1 MRKIKISVIIVVV
14 LMLIT
19 ASTSWAQRYPRSRMM
34 YFNGLDLTEEQINM
48 IQEKRLD
55 FQKEIL
61 ELRTQLQGQ
70 YLELRSLNL
79 KGEPQEK
86 IDDKISQIEKL
97 SLELE
102 QKYLAHRDQ
111 IRELL
116 TDEQKAMF
124 DRWGGL
130 GLGLG
135 RMDGMGLGLGYG
147 RGIGRGFDRGWG
159 RGFGAGRGW
168 NRNPRMGRG
177 MGFRCPMFYQRGM
190 NRLNRFRNRF

>member
-1 MRKIKISVIIVVV
+1 MRKIRISLSIVVV

-19 ASTSWAQRYPRSRMM
+19 ASASWAQRNPRSRMM
-34 YFNGLDLTEEQINM
+34 YFNGLDLTEEQINK
-48 IQEKRLD
+48 IQEMRLD

-70 YLELRSLNL
+70 YLALRSLNL

-147 RGIGRGFDRGWG
+147 RGVGRGFDRSWG
-159 RGFGAGRGW
+159 RGWSRG
-168 NRNPRMGRG
+168 PGMGMGRD
-177 MGFRCPMFYQRGM
+177 FRCPRFYQRGM
-190 NRLNRFRNRF
+190 NRLNRFRNWY

>member
-1 MRKIKISVIIVVV
+1 MRKIQISVIIVVI
-14 LMLIT
+14 LMLISG
-19 ASTSWAQRYPRSRMM
+19 STSWAQRYPRSRMM
-34 YFNGLDLTEEQINM
+34 YFNGLDLTEEQINK

-70 YLELRSLNL
+70 YLALRSLNL

-130 GLGLG
+130 GLGFG
-135 RMDGMGLGLGYG
+135 RMDGMGSGLGYG

-159 RGFGAGRGW
+159 RGWSRG
-168 NRNPRMGRG
+168 PGMG
-177 MGFRCPMFYQRGM
+177 MGFRCPRFYQRGM
-190 NRLNRFRNRF
+190 NRFNRFRN